1 MTLVYRGGIIKKGM
15 KKLVISMLLA
25 GSLLCLAVLAE
36 AAPVVGSTAPGLELS
51 NLEGNIV
58 SLYSY
63 QSKKPVILF
72 FFTSWSKS
80 CQSELAD
87 LRETYKSTNC
97 EILAVSFDKK
107 QKELRSFISKEKIP
121 FPVLVDKNLSLLDKF
136 QVLILPTTFCIG
148 RDGVI
153 EKIFVDYD
161 DNVKKAVSAWLRS

>member
-1 MTLVYRGGIIKKGM
+1 M
-15 KKLVISMLLA
+15 KKLVMAMLLA
-25 GSLLCLAVLAE
+25 GSLLGWAVLAE
-36 AAPVVGSTAPGLELS
+36 TAPIVGSTAPGLELS
-51 NLEGNIV
+51 NLEGNLIN
-58 SLYSY
+58 LYSY
-63 QSKKPVILF
+63 QSKKPVLLV

-80 CQSELAD
+80 CQAELTD
-87 LRETYKSTNC
+87 LREIYKSADF

-148 RDGVI
+148 RNGAI

-161 DNVKKAVSAWLRS
+161 DNVKKAVTAWLRSW